1 MRRDALYLRD
11 IIEAA
16 EAIQQ
21 FVADCTRETLAAN
34 DLVRSAILHKLT
46 IIGEAAAHLSPEL
59 RAQYAEIEWADIVAS
74 RDIVVHAYFAV
85 DWGIVWVAATQD
97 VPALHQQAVA
107 ILAHEFPSDAPPTN

>member
-16 EAIQQ
+16 KAIQQ

-46 IIGEAAAHLSPEL
+46 IIGEAALTFLPNSGRSTPRSNGPTSSRSATSSFTPISPW
-59 RAQYAEIEWADIVAS
+59 IGAS
-74 RDIVVHAYFAV
+74 CR
-85 DWGIVWVAATQD
+85 
-97 VPALHQQAVA
+97 
-107 ILAHEFPSDAPPTN
+107 